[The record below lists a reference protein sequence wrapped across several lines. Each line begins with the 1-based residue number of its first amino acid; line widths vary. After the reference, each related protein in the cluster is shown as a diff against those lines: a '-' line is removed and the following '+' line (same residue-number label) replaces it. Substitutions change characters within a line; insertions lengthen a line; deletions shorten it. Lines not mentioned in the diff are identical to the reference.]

1 MRTLRRDEH
10 VLAFDFSLDSLD
22 VALAN
27 PDGDWIIPH
36 QAYVNNWAG
45 FQQLKQE
52 VIAALSDLEG
62 DVRLTAA
69 GESTALFWWHAFYR
83 ISTDPDFEPF
93 NPALALLNPLHVKNF
108 RRAQPEED
116 KEDDK
121 DARLVG
127 TYYQVMGAKHAH
139 TFDPRYLPLRQL
151 SRAYFRLTHTLAA
164 EKSFA
169 LSLIYLL
176 ASEYRRNKPFSD
188 VFGVTSG
195 HILSEHPNIA
205 AVADISLDSLVAELN
220 LLSRNHLK
228 DAEESAQK
236 LHQVAQSSYPLPD
249 FLAPTVHTVFRMT
262 LDHVR
267 FMERQ
272 QAEYK
277 RLIEAEL
284 EQLPEADLALAESG
298 LGPIIVGGCLGEIQD
313 PRRFTTGRKFDR
325 QKNRWRDRKYRD
337 GQAGVAKLAGLWWPR
352 NSSGRFEG
360 DDRRLAR
367 ERNPYLRYW
376 FVQAAYALKG
386 NRGDYATYY
395 QRKYDETAKH
405 KHKRALILTAR
416 KAVRLIFALLYKGQ
430 MRRLE
435 EERAAA

>member
-52 VIAALSDLEG
+52 VIAALSDLDG
-62 DVRLTAA
+62 PVRLTAA
-69 GESTALFWWHAFYR
+69 GESTALFWWHAFYH
-83 ISTDPDFEPF
+83 ITSDPDFEPF

-108 RRAQPEED
+108 RRAQPEDD

-127 TYYQVMGAKHAH
+127 TYYGTMGAKHPH

-169 LSLIYLL
+169 SSLVYLL
-176 ASEYRRNKPFSD
+176 ASEYRRVKPFAETL
-188 VFGVTSG
+188 GVTSG
-195 HILSEHPNIA
+195 HILTEYPDIA
-205 AVADISLDSLVAELN
+205 AVADVPLDPLVAELN
-220 LLSRNHLK
+220 LLSCNHLK
-228 DAEESAQK
+228 DPEESAHK
-236 LHQVAQSSYPLPD
+236 LHQVAHRSYPLPD

-262 LDHVR
+262 LEHVR
-267 FMERQ
+267 FLERQ
-272 QAEYK
+272 QREYK
-277 RLIEAEL
+277 RLIEDQL

-325 QKNRWRDRKYRD
+325 KRNRWRDRKYRD

-352 NSSGRFEG
+352 NSSGRFVG
-360 DDRRLAR
+360 DDRRWPASGT
-367 ERNPYLRYW
+367 PTC
-376 FVQAAYALKG
+376 
-386 NRGDYATYY
+386 ATGSS
-395 QRKYDETAKH
+395 KPPM
-405 KHKRALILTAR
+405 L
-416 KAVRLIFALLYKGQ
+416 
-430 MRRLE
+430 
-435 EERAAA
+435 